1 MIYLDNS
8 GLPQVNPLSPGIPIG
23 VSQLFQR
30 KDCVCRGLLN
40 GGGGIITV
48 NQRIKFAEETQSC
61 DEVKHSR
68 GRKSCIKYAIIQIL
82 SEDINHHITHFPM
95 LIFSQTILNKPKI
108 S

>member
-8 GLPQVNPLSPGIPIG
+8 GLPQVNPLSPGILIG
-23 VSQLFQR
+23 VSQLRQR
-30 KDCVCRGLLN
+30 KYCVCRGLLN
-40 GGGGIITV
+40 WGGIITV